1 MIKLK
6 LKKGLSYCGVVS
18 ATKEHPYVDV
28 ENEAAAKLAV
38 ASGYFEVVSSG
49 TNAPNSEPATG
60 AVTKLDVMT
69 VAQLR
74 DYAKENGIDLAGATK
89 KEEILSV
96 IENALNS
103 DDSEELF
110 DDNEEGAESDE
121 A

>member
-18 ATKEHPYVDV
+18 ATKERPYVDV

-49 TNAPNSEPATG
+49 VNAPNSEPAG